1 MLRFLRAFLIAG
13 LIASPSM
20 AGKFNLGRA
29 ALPTEVAAWN
39 IDVRPDGQGL
49 PAGSGSVIQG
59 EALFAEQC
67 ADCHGDFGEAVGRWP
82 ALAGG
87 NDTLAD
93 ERPVKTIGSYWPYL
107 STAWDYINRAMPY
120 GDAQSLSADEV
131 YQLVAYILYL
141 NDEVDEDFVLSQENF
156 ADFTMPN
163 AGSFRLDDRDQAEY
177 PAFGLVA
184 CMTDCKAS
192 VQVIKRAI
200 KDSSTTAA
208 SQ

>member
-1 MLRFLRAFLIAG
+1 MLKFLRTFLIAG
-13 LIASPSM
+13 LIAAPAM
-20 AGKFNLGRA
+20 AEKFNLGRA

-39 IDVRPDGQGL
+39 IDVRPDGQGM
-49 PAGSGSVIQG
+49 PAGSGSVIEG
-59 EALFAEQC
+59 EALFTEQC
-67 ADCHGDFGEAVGRWP
+67 AACHGDFGEAVGRWP

-141 NDEVDEDFVLSQENF
+141 NDEVEEDFVLSQGNF

-163 AGSFRLDDRDQAEY
+163 ADSFRLDDRDQAEY
-177 PAFGLVA
+177 LAFGLAA

-192 VQVIKRAI
+192 VQITKRAI
-200 KDSSTTAA
+200 KDSSAA
-208 SQ
+208 AAAE

>member
-1 MLRFLRAFLIAG
+1 
-13 LIASPSM
+13 M
-20 AGKFNLGRA
+20 AERFNLGRA
-29 ALPTEVAAWN
+29 ALSAEVAAWN

-59 EALFAEQC
+59 EALFTEQC
-67 ADCHGDFGEAVGRWP
+67 AACHGDFGEAVGRWP

-141 NDEVDEDFVLSQENF
+141 NDEVEEDFVLSQENL
-156 ADFTMPN
+156 AGFTMPN
-163 AGSFRLDDRDQAEY
+163 TDSFRLDDRDQVEY
-177 PAFGLVA
+177 PAFGRAA

-192 VQVIKRAI
+192 VQITKRAI
-200 KDSSTTAA
+200 KDSSTGAA
-208 SQ
+208 AEQAEIRR